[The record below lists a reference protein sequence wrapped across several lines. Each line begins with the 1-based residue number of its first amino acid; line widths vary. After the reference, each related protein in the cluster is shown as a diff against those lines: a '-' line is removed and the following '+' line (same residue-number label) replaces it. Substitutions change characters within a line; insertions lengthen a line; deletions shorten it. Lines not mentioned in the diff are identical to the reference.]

1 MIRCLFRRVGRRRN
15 YDAWSDAVDIARRG
29 SSYIQ
34 RLSLRHH
41 NLGIPDPFFFL
52 FDFLLR
58 HETDLLNVLLVVA
71 HFIDIQNIRN
81 EELGSILN
89 DQFIIGREVVVIGI
103 DS

>member
-1 MIRCLFRRVGRRRN
+1 M
-15 YDAWSDAVDIARRG
+15 
-29 SSYIQ
+29 Q
-34 RLSLRHH
+34 RLWLRYH

-89 DQFIIGREVVVIGI
+89 DQCIIGREVVVIGI